1 MRIKLHWKLTALF
14 CLMVAVLLGVT
25 YFYLDSHLKDYMG
38 RRIREDVVKDLY
50 LGKELLDVEIGGN
63 ALPADTDRLADKIG
77 KALGLRATI
86 VGIDGKVLGDSDLD
100 AAGLAKAEN
109 HSDRPEIRQAL
120 NSGFGESGNRYSYT
134 LKKYMHYMAVP
145 LGKDK
150 PVGVLRLSIPL
161 ADIHIIEAGM
171 IKITLIAVMLG
182 LLIAVVLSGALSF
195 FITRPIARIS
205 EAARAIAGGDFSKK
219 VIIGSRG
226 EIGAL
231 ASDLN
236 RMADEIK
243 SRMDQVTSGE
253 ARLESVLL
261 GMAEGLVVTD
271 SKGDIILANPSARRY
286 FFIDTPPEGK
296 RPLEVVR
303 NSAVQSAVDRIIK
316 EAQGFISE
324 EISINFP
331 EERSMKMSAV
341 PIVRDG
347 AREGAILVF
356 HDITELRR
364 LENIRK
370 DFVANVSHELRTPLS
385 SIKGYAETLKD
396 GSVGGPEVKDFLDII
411 YRESDRLAKLIDD
424 LLDLSRIESGKMA
437 MAFVPMDLGS
447 VAKRV
452 CAILEK
458 QSASKSISVG
468 LEVPADL
475 PRVLADEG
483 RLSQVIMNLLDN
495 AVKYTPEGGKIRLSA
510 AIEGKFVRVDISDT
524 GVGIPEEDILRIFE
538 RFYRVDKARSRELGG
553 TGLGLSIVKH
563 IVQAHGGR
571 VWAVSSP
578 GRGST
583 FSFTIPIA

>member
-38 RRIREDVVKDLY
+38 RRIRQDVVKDLY
-50 LGKELLDVEIGGN
+50 LGKELLDAEIGGN

-86 VGIDGKVLGDSDLD
+86 IGIDGKVLGDSELD

-120 NSGFGESGNRYSYT
+120 SSGFGESGSRYSYT

-161 ADIHIIEAGM
+161 SDIHIIESGM
-171 IKITLIAVMLG
+171 IRITAIAIMLG
-182 LLIAVVLSGALSF
+182 LLIAVVLSASLSF

-226 EIGAL
+226 EIGDL
-231 ASDLN
+231 AADLN

-243 SRMDQVTSGE
+243 NKIEQVTSGE

-261 GMAEGLVVTD
+261 GMAEGLIVTD
-271 SKGDIILANPSARRY
+271 SKGDIILANPSARKY

-303 NSAVQSAVDRIIK
+303 NSAVQSAVDRILRDG
-316 EAQGFISE
+316 QGFISDE
-324 EISINFP
+324 LSINFP

-347 AREGAILVF
+347 AREGVILVF

-385 SIKGYAETLKD
+385 SIKGYAETLRD
-396 GSVGGPEVKDFLDII
+396 GSVSGPEVKDFLDII

-437 MAFVPMDLGS
+437 MALVPMELGP

-458 QSASKSISVG
+458 QSSAKSISIG
-468 LEVPADL
+468 LDMPPGL
-475 PRVLADEG
+475 PQVLADEG

-495 AVKYTPEGGKIRLSA
+495 AVKYTPEGGKVKLSA
-510 AIEGKFVRVDISDT
+510 AVEGKSVRVDISDT

-571 VWAVSSP
+571 VWVASSP

-583 FSFTIPIA
+583 FSFTIPTA